1 MIVIEKSEREN
12 MTKMSCQ
19 RCGSALT
26 KGAKFCTSCG
36 ATSPSAETADFNA
49 LETRPL
55 AVEQTDQIAP
65 SHSAVTEALPSN
77 QPGGQK
83 AGQTAPSNY
92 DTEEMPRTRIT
103 AQAYESSTTAPLE
116 RTVTQSQTGSPP
128 ASQPSSGRKGLLLAA
143 ALGVVVLGAGSFIF
157 INSRRASETQ
167 AAKQPADEAKPA
179 ASAQPSIS
187 PSIEPSIKPE
197 GQPSPAAANNQPQPR
212 SEPAANGVK
221 PSLSKNAESDK
232 RLSQPA
238 VAKPTPTA
246 PQVKNAADGTGAA
259 AHNFNQGVTY
269 LKAKRYQDALRE
281 FEYVKKLDP
290 GNKSVYYLIGQT
302 YHMMGDL
309 EQALEAYRRCTSGV
323 YYSVALNNAK
333 AIEKRLGKTY

>member
-1 MIVIEKSEREN
+1 

-77 QPGGQK
+77 QPGDQK

-103 AQAYESSTTAPLE
+103 AQTCESSTTAPPE
-116 RTVTQSQTGSPP
+116 RALTQSQTESPP
-128 ASQPSSGRKGLLLAA
+128 ANPPSSGRKGLLLAA
-143 ALGVVVLGAGSFIF
+143 ALGVVVLGAGSFFF

-167 AAKQPADEAKPA
+167 SALLPTDEAKPSP
-179 ASAQPSIS
+179 SARPSTK
-187 PSIEPSIKPE
+187 PSIEPS
-197 GQPSPAAANNQPQPR
+197 GQPSPAAANNPPR
-212 SEPAANGVK
+212 TQSEPATDGVK
-221 PSLSKNAESDK
+221 SPSTKNADADK
-232 RLSQPA
+232 KSSQQA
-238 VAKPTPTA
+238 IAKPTPA
-246 PQVKNAADGTGAA
+246 PPQEKNAADGTGAA
-259 AHNFNQGVTY
+259 IHNLNQGVTY
-269 LKAKRYQDALRE
+269 MNAGRYQDALRE

-290 GNKSVYYLIGQT
+290 GNKSVYYLIGQA
-302 YHMMGDL
+302 YHKQGQL
-309 EQALEAYRRCTSGV
+309 EQALEAYRRCTSGHYV
-323 YYSVALNNAK
+323 SVALNNAK

>member
-1 MIVIEKSEREN
+1 MK
-12 MTKMSCQ
+12 KMSCQ

-26 KGAKFCTSCG
+26 KGARFCTKCG
-36 ATSPSAETADFNA
+36 ATSPSAETADFNT
-49 LETRPL
+49 LKTRPFGE
-55 AVEQTDQIAP
+55 EQTDQTAP

-77 QPGGQK
+77 QK
-83 AGQTAPSNY
+83 AGQMAGQPAPSDY

-103 AQAYESSTTAPLE
+103 ARADESSTTAPPE
-116 RTVTQSQTGSPP
+116 RTVTQPQTGTPP
-128 ASQPSSGRKGLLLAA
+128 ANQPSSGRKGLLLAA
-143 ALGVVVLGAGSFIF
+143 ALGVIVLGAGSFFF
-157 INSRRASETQ
+157 INSRRAAETQ
-167 AAKQPADEAKPA
+167 AANQPADEAKPA
-179 ASAQPSIS
+179 ASAQPSVS
-187 PSIEPSIKPE
+187 PSKEPS
-197 GQPSPAAANNQPQPR
+197 GRPSTAAANNQPQPQ

-232 RLSQPA
+232 RLSQPS

-246 PQVKNAADGTGAA
+246 PQVKDAADGTGAA
-259 AHNFNQGVTY
+259 VHNFNQGVTY

-302 YHMMGDL
+302 YHMMGNL

-323 YYSVALNNAK
+323 YYSVALNNVK
-333 AIEKRLGKTY
+333 ALEKRLGKTY